1 MKSNSH
7 SSVEPMCA
15 LDPLLLIPRIEYAE
29 DIYEYVR
36 SQARDFCL
44 VILDMKNFHVIN
56 DIHGYDTGDVVI
68 RTFIHDLRQQL
79 PRGSVSLRFRHGD
92 EFLFF
97 LPVTPG
103 VARSLFESF
112 QKLSESRPASG
123 MPADSDI
130 FVSYR
135 FGVIELNRDNR
146 EDVKGL
152 LRRAELALRQ
162 VKGQASPRS

>member
-1 MKSNSH
+1 MKSNSF
-7 SSVEPMCA
+7 EPMCA

-29 DIYEYVR
+29 DIYDYVR

-97 LPVTPG
+97 LPVTPDA
-103 VARSLFESF
+103 ARESF

>member
-1 MKSNSH
+1 MKSNSF
-7 SSVEPMCA
+7 EPMCA

-29 DIYEYVR
+29 DIYDYVR
-36 SQARDFCL
+36 TQARDFCL

-56 DIHGYDTGDVVI
+56 DIYGYDTGDVVI

-97 LPVTPG
+97 LPVAPG
-103 VARSLFESF
+103 AARSLFDSF
-112 QKLSESRPASG
+112 QKICESRPTSAATG
-123 MPADSDI
+123 DPDI

-135 FGVIELNRDNR
+135 FGVIELSRDDH

-162 VKGQASPRS
+162 VKGQASPRLQ